1 LRNLNNLALTKLN
14 IIFIINP
21 ISGGKD
27 KTKIPGLIDR
37 YLDKAKFNAN
47 YCITEYPGHASEIAA
62 ESALKNFDVLVAV
75 GGDGTINEVSKQV
88 LAQDKVLGI
97 LPFGSG
103 NGLSRYLRIPMN
115 TVKAIEVINGMHIK
129 RIDTAIFN
137 GKPYFNMA
145 GMGFDAHISAL
156 FAADKNRGLSGYVKT
171 GLKEM
176 LDYQPQTYDITVDGQ
191 AYKRKAFVV
200 SIANSSQYGNN
211 TYISPEASITDGL
224 LDVCI
229 VKAFPLVKLPK
240 LAFQMLRGSTHK
252 SNMVEIIR
260 GKEIKIT
267 RTSEAAIH
275 IDGEPFIMGKEID
288 VYIVPRS
295 LNIITP
301 DYEA

>member
-1 LRNLNNLALTKLN
+1 MAKTN

-37 YLDKAKFNAN
+37 YLNKDKFNASWRM
-47 YCITEYPGHASEIAA
+47 TAYPGHAAEIAA
-62 ESALKNFDVLVAV
+62 EAAIKNFEVIVAV
-75 GGDGTINEVSKQV
+75 GGDGTINEVSTQV
-88 LAQDKVLGI
+88 MAKNKILGI

-103 NGLSRYLRIPMN
+103 NGLSRYLKIPMN
-115 TVKAIEVINGMHIK
+115 TIKAIQLINEMHIR
-129 RIDTAIFN
+129 RIDTASLN

-156 FAADKNRGLSGYVKT
+156 FAADKKRGLSGYVKT

-176 LDYQPQTYDITVDGQ
+176 LNYKPQTYEITVDGEVFT
-191 AYKRKAFVV
+191 RTAFVV

-211 TYISPEASITDGL
+211 TYISPEASIIDGL

-229 VKAFPLVKLPK
+229 IKAFPLVKLPK
-240 LAFQMLRGSTHK
+240 LAFQMLTANTHK

-260 GKEIKIT
+260 GKDIKII
-267 RTSEAAIH
+267 RAKEAAIH
-275 IDGEPFIMGKEID
+275 IDGEPFKMGTEIE
-288 VYIVPRS
+288 INILPKS

-301 DYEA
+301 IYET